1 MMASDLEKKY
11 KQLLYHVQTQQQ
23 VLMTSSMLHKNFGIK
38 EVSKVI
44 TDTLIEF
51 VGAVTGMIFLKK
63 NGDQS
68 GDLELSS
75 CFGFDAKPDE
85 KDIDLGLIKLVSVS
99 GRSVYSEADKRAEFN
114 YQDNP
119 DKKYQCKVCQI

>member
-1 MMASDLEKKY
+1 MASDLEKKY

-75 CFGFDAKPDE
+75 CFG
-85 KDIDLGLIKLVSVS
+85 LICL
-99 GRSVYSEADKRAEFN
+99 ADRFEFESSLQHFHQN
-114 YQDNP
+114 QEMLLLLLHATHD
-119 DKKYQCKVCQI
+119 